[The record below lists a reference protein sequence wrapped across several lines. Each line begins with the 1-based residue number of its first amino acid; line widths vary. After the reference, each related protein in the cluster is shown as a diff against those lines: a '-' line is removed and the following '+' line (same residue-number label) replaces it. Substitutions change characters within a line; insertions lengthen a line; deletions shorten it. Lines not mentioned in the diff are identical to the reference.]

1 MLLDPHLGTIIWTL
15 VTFSVVFLILA
26 KFAWPNLIG
35 ALDEREERI
44 RKALEGAGD
53 AQAQAEAALEEHRDT
68 LATASTEA
76 RQIVTESREAAER
89 VHQETIEQAR
99 EEAQRLVEQARIT
112 IEREKTAAMAQLRR
126 EMGDLAIQAAS
137 ALVDENLDNDR
148 NRKLVDDFI
157 NSVPESIKQ

>member
-1 MLLDPHLGTIIWTL
+1 M
-15 VTFSVVFLILA
+15 
-26 KFAWPNLIG
+26 
-35 ALDEREERI
+35 
-44 RKALEGAGD
+44 EGAGT

-99 EEAQRLVEQARIT
+99 EDAHKLVEQARIT
-112 IEREKTAAMAQLRR
+112 IEREKTAAISQLRR
-126 EMGDLAIQAAS
+126 EMGELAIQAAS
-137 ALVDENLDNDR
+137 ALVDENLDNER

-157 NSVPESIKQ
+157 ADVPKSVK